1 MTNPQA
7 QEKRRLPS
15 FDEFIKAIQQKN
27 GDAKAKEAV
36 MLTLRNNIAQYE
48 QKYKMPTAEFIPRYE
63 RGEFEN
69 SDDYLDFELLD
80 WYGDYRTVRA
90 YDEEKR

>member
-1 MTNPQA
+1 MTTPQTP
-7 QEKRRLPS
+7 EKRRLPS
-15 FDEFIKAIQQKN
+15 FEDFIQAVKQKN

-36 MLTLRNNIAQYE
+36 MLTLRNNIAHYE

-69 SDDYLDFELLD
+69 SDDYLDFDLLG
-80 WYGDYRTVRA
+80 WYGDYRAVRA
-90 YDEEKR
+90 YDEGNG

>member
-1 MTNPQA
+1 MTTPQA
-7 QEKRRLPS
+7 QEKRKLPS
-15 FDEFIKAIQQKN
+15 FEEFIQAVKQN
-27 GDAKAKEAV
+27 GDAKSKEEF
-36 MLTLRNNIAQYE
+36 MLTLRNNIAHYE

-80 WYGDYRTVRA
+80 WYGDFRTVRA
-90 YDEEKR
+90 YDKGKL

>member
-1 MTNPQA
+1 MP
-7 QEKRRLPS
+7 
-15 FDEFIKAIQQKN
+15 
-27 GDAKAKEAV
+27 
-36 MLTLRNNIAQYE
+36 TLRNNIAQYE
-48 QKYKMPTAEFIPRYE
+48 RKSKMPTREFIPRYE

-90 YDEEKR
+90 YDDGKQ